1 MPRRVNRESEVNMKK
16 FFRRLGWTVLTLIVL
31 VLVLIGEENWRG
43 KHAWEK
49 YRHERETMGDSFELS
64 AIVPPPVPD
73 ADNFA
78 ATPAFAELFP
88 KPPEQPRLDAAKLP
102 DCAHGFDGNWRVGR
116 GENLAAWQKCFSNDN
131 LLVALAKYDPILN
144 EITEASRRP
153 KWRFPIR
160 YEENFK
166 ALLPHVGYMRSLAR
180 TYRLRAQAELAAGHG
195 DTAVADLQTCLRLA
209 DSLDNDSVIISFLVR
224 TAVLEIAIQPVWE
237 GLAAHRWTDA
247 QLATLQSEF
256 ARADQFAAFA
266 KALRGERLLAYF
278 AMRGWIDHPEQ
289 SIASELNVPMQ
300 KLLARAVP
308 TGLYYQNLL
317 GIERFYTD
325 TFLPAIGWEQRQ
337 VSPRS
342 LQNVD
347 DSIRTMRTTPNNI
360 LCKMLLPAITTV
372 AKKAAQ
378 SQVALDQVAVA
389 CALERYRLAHGELP
403 VTLDALVPTFIA
415 KVPHDVIDGQPLRY
429 RRTAPDQFVLYS
441 IGWNATDDGGK
452 VVLAKGINPPRP
464 DVDKGDWVWSSARQD
479 AMAVEQ

>member
-1 MPRRVNRESEVNMKK
+1 MKK
-16 FFRRLGWTVLTLIVL
+16 FLRRLGWTVLTLIIL
-31 VLVLIGEENWRG
+31 VLALIGEENWRG

-49 YRHERETMGDSFELS
+49 YRLEREAMGDRFELS

-102 DCAHGFDGNWRVGR
+102 DCAAVFTGNWRLGR
-116 GENLAAWQKCFSNDN
+116 VENLAAWQKAFTNDN
-131 LLVALAKYDPILN
+131 LLAALAKYDPILN
-144 EITEASRRP
+144 EITEASHRP
-153 KWRFPIR
+153 KCRFPIR

-195 DTAVADLQTCLRLA
+195 DAAVADLQTCLRLA
-209 DSLDNDSVIISFLVR
+209 DSLENDSLIISFLVR

-256 ARADQFAAFA
+256 ARADQFNACA
-266 KALRGERLLAYF
+266 KALHGERVLAYF
-278 AMRGWIDHPEQ
+278 AIRNLIAHPEGLNNF
-289 SIASELNVPMQ
+289 ELNDPMR
-300 KLLARAVP
+300 KLLARVVP

-325 TFLPAIGWEQRQ
+325 TFLPVVGWEQRQ

-347 DSIRTMRTTPNNI
+347 DSIRTMRTTPNNV
-360 LCKMLLPAITTV
+360 LCKMLLPSLITHIT
-372 AKKAAQ
+372 KKAAQ

-441 IGWNATDDGGK
+441 IGWNATDDGGQL
-452 VVLAKGINPPRP
+452 VLAKGINPPRP